1 MIVSIK
7 ANYEEVKQ
15 AELFLAN
22 AMAPQIQ
29 ASGGLEVSDQ
39 GSQCKTQQNL
49 AFIHLDQ
56 GVSHLEV
63 AKFVK
68 SMRTFIT
75 AGFRGVIPTTGVWI
89 YVAPFLS
96 SSWLASMKSRGVQDQ
111 SLKQILQA
119 LKDESSLLCPVHKQR
134 IEFLKERR
142 NNSSHSDFLQRLEF
156 DSLTKESLMSH
167 LFLEESDHEIQS
179 IRTKLL
185 AKNPKGNLDELRT
198 IVKTHETSNW
208 YKPGNKGRAN
218 RAGKERNGGGAG
230 AGGGRWCSNCRS

>member
-1 MIVSIK
+1 MQRIMRIVSIK

-39 GSQCKTQQNL
+39 WSQCKTQQNL

-96 SSWLASMKSRGVQDQ
+96 SSWWVIMKSRGVQDQ
-111 SLKQILQA
+111 SLM
-119 LKDESSLLCPVHKQR
+119 DESFLLSPVHQRR

-167 LFLEESDHEIQS
+167 
-179 IRTKLL
+179 
-185 AKNPKGNLDELRT
+185 
-198 IVKTHETSNW
+198 
-208 YKPGNKGRAN
+208 
-218 RAGKERNGGGAG
+218 
-230 AGGGRWCSNCRS
+230 